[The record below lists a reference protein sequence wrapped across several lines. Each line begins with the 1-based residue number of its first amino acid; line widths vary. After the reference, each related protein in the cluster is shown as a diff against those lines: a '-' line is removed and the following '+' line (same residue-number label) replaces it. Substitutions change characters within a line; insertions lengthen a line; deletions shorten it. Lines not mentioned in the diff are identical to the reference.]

1 LHFDCRMTELDGLE
15 ISCFGV
21 LCVSIYKIQGL
32 AVDESVQIAMKI
44 VANCVNQCELQ

>member
-1 LHFDCRMTELDGLE
+1 MLSSAMAIESNC
-15 ISCFGV
+15 IFGV